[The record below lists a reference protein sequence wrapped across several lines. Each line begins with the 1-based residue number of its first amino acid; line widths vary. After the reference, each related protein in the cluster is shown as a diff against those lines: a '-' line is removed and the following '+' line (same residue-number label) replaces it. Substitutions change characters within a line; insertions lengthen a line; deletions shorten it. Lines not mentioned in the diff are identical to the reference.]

1 MDINFS
7 NELKEVLSQSHQEAI
22 RHNNKVITPAHLLL
36 ALMSASDDR
45 PFKLIERASS
55 ADTSAYELKQALDTR
70 LFESS
75 LDNGDGTPVSP
86 SEVSVSDVT
95 SRILKLSALE
105 SRMLKSGVVLPEHL
119 LLAIFHNSETQE
131 TDFMTQFHKAGVN
144 YQSLV
149 RQLNGTASENVA
161 LQAGFSDDD
170 DDDDGDDMPYE
181 NENKAS
187 SESASSKTAAKQS
200 SNRRNTTDTP
210 ALDKFGYD
218 MTRAAEENR
227 LDPVV
232 GRETEIE
239 RLAQV
244 LSRRKK
250 NNPVLIG
257 EPGVGKSAIVEG
269 LALRIVKR
277 QVSRIL
283 FNKRVISLDM
293 ASLVAGT
300 KYRGQFEERIKA
312 VLNELSKN
320 RDIILFI
327 DEIHTIVGAGNAP
340 GSMDAANML
349 KPALARGEI
358 QCIGATT
365 LDEYRNNTE
374 KDAVLARRSQQMMR
388 EPTSA

>member
-131 TDFMTQFHKAGVN
+131 TDFMKQFHKAGVN

-181 NENKAS
+181 SENKAS

-239 RLAQV
+239 RLAT
-244 LSRRKK
+244 
-250 NNPVLIG
+250 G
-257 EPGVGKSAIVEG
+257 
-269 LALRIVKR
+269 
-277 QVSRIL
+277 
-283 FNKRVISLDM
+283 
-293 ASLVAGT
+293 
-300 KYRGQFEERIKA
+300 
-312 VLNELSKN
+312 
-320 RDIILFI
+320 
-327 DEIHTIVGAGNAP
+327 
-340 GSMDAANML
+340 
-349 KPALARGEI
+349 
-358 QCIGATT
+358 C
-365 LDEYRNNTE
+365 
-374 KDAVLARRSQQMMR
+374 
-388 EPTSA
+388 